1 MKSEFTS
8 QARKDLEKFNEK
20 QLNAIKNKVEEIEED
35 PTGETSKLIR
45 VAGREIYRV
54 KIKQDRSGEIDHRII
69 YDIRDSK
76 IVIYSVIDREEGYN
90 KEELDNRL

>member
-76 IVIYSVIDREEGYN
+76 IVIYSVIDRDEGYN

>member
-45 VAGREIYRV
+45 VAGREIYRA

-69 YDIRDSK
+69 YDIRDRK
-76 IVIYSVIDREEGYN
+76 IVIYSVIDRDEGYN